1 MSVRGGLYFSKV
13 AASRFP
19 ISCVLLILWSWLFF
33 SWEVRSIFPPLKHK
47 QSYITASTKNIQRKW
62 LPRLDHKNARHIQVA
77 SLGDLLL
84 KQCREKIKAAWR
96 QAHNGRDQDLDL
108 QTQPSFQPTASTN
121 FPAMWMSHLDNRS
134 SSPQLSHHMWQLWR
148 EAGHTCWTL
157 TKLQTSEQSKW
168 L

>member
-1 MSVRGGLYFSKV
+1 MSVHGGLYFSKV

-19 ISCVLLILWSWLFF
+19 ISCVLILWSWLFF

-47 QSYITASTKNIQRKW
+47 QTCITASTKNIQRKW

-84 KQCREKIKAAWR
+84 KLCCEKIKAAWKH
-96 QAHNGRDQDLDL
+96 AHNERDQDLDL
-108 QTQPSFQPTASTN
+108 QTQPSFYPTASTN
-121 FPAMWMSHLDNRS
+121 FPAMWMSHLDNGS

-157 TKLQTSEQSKW
+157 TELHISEQSKW